1 MPPLHRSV
9 RLRRAISDSVGK
21 LTLLAFAAAATAM
34 IYRALDRGRVPRG
47 WGYAYFLLFAGLW
60 LARVAPG
67 FIAPTYTMV
76 EASSAVG
83 DLVDDSTL
91 VGTQLAA
98 TVFLGNRLRYTENQ
112 DRVHTTEILVRAFS
126 AWDEALAAGYRLV
139 DVQLLHGKDTLRI
152 YRRER

>member
-1 MPPLHRSV
+1 
-9 RLRRAISDSVGK
+9 
-21 LTLLAFAAAATAM
+21 
-34 IYRALDRGRVPRG
+34 
-47 WGYAYFLLFAGLW
+47 
-60 LARVAPG
+60 
-67 FIAPTYTMV
+67 MV
-76 EASSAVG
+76 EASIAVG

-126 AWDEALAAGYRLV
+126 AWDEALAEGYRLV